1 MDPSIWGL
9 PCEVVVICLYF
20 LELKLVFSFTFFG
33 EGDVTGQ
40 IFQFVSESKYLFNIS
55 KHFSDQ
61 MVGYWLL
68 SWSRKQIKWNGSSTA
83 NVKSFY
89 FLKIFSFFTT
99 DFFFFTKHFSFFTK
113 DLFVFLLKIFSICV
127 PEGRNQLPVYFWPGR
142 LLISLYYSL
151 FIIRSFFIRSHFI
164 QFTYFVCNVFLRVH
178 NWSLN
183 F

>member
-83 NVKSFY
+83 NVKSF
-89 FLKIFSFFTT
+89 FLK
-99 DFFFFTKHFSFFTK
+99 DFFFFYNIFLFFLLNIFAFLQKICLFFTK
-113 DLFVFLLKIFSICV
+113 DFFYLCTGRQESATGIFLTRSSFNFIKKSFYTF
-127 PEGRNQLPVYFWPGR
+127 QM
-142 LLISLYYSL
+142 SL
-151 FIIRSFFIRSHFI
+151 
-164 QFTYFVCNVFLRVH
+164 
-178 NWSLN
+178 
-183 F
+183 

>member
-83 NVKSFY
+83 SVNRFCVK
-89 FLKIFSFFTT
+89 KIFLFSQQISSFLLNIFA
-99 DFFFFTKHFSFFTK
+99 FYKR
-113 DLFVFLLKIFSICV
+113 FVCFLLKIFSICV
-127 PEGRNQLPVYFWPGR
+127 PEGRNQLPVYFWQGR
-142 LLISLYYSL
+142 LLI
-151 FIIRSFFIRSHFI
+151 FI
-164 QFTYFVCNVFLRVH
+164 TVC
-178 NWSLN
+178 S
-183 F
+183 